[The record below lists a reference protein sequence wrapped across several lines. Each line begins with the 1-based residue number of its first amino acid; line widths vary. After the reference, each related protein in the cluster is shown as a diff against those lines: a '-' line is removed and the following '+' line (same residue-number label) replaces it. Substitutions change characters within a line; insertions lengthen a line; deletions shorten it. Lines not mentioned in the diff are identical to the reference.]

1 MLSEAEIAD
10 LTARGFALE
19 EIDVGGVKHVAL
31 RDLENPKLS
40 PLSVDFLSGAMKQR
54 FKTGT
59 SKSEPLAKALGLKN
73 FEHPPTILD
82 ATAGL
87 GTDSFI
93 MSGMG
98 CKVRAIEQSPAIF
111 VLLKDGLERLR
122 KGVWAEPWISTAAR
136 LKFERGD
143 ALLIMRKLDQRSRTD
158 IVYLDPMFPEESH
171 SKSALP
177 KRTMQIFRR
186 LLGAGDDE
194 KALLE
199 AALRA
204 AKARVVVKRPP
215 HAPPIETDRFP
226 RPTHQVEGKSARF
239 DVYVVT
245 R

>member
-1 MLSEAEIAD
+1 VLTDGETED
-10 LTARGFALE
+10 LRRRGFALE
-19 EIDVGGVKHVAL
+19 TIDVDGVPHLAL

-40 PLSVDFLSGAMKQR
+40 PLSVDFLSGTLKQR

-59 SKSEPLAKALGLKN
+59 SKNEPLAKALGLRG

-82 ATAGL
+82 STAGL
-87 GTDSFI
+87 GTDAFI

-98 CKVRAIEQSPAIF
+98 CRVRSIEKSPVIF
-111 VLLKDGLERLR
+111 ELLQDGLARLR
-122 KGVWAEPWISTAAR
+122 AGVWAEPWISTAAR
-136 LKFERGD
+136 LKFEKGD
-143 ALLIMRKLDQRSRTD
+143 ALEIMRKLDQRSRTD
-158 IVYLDPMFPEESH
+158 IVYLDPMFPEETH

-186 LLGAGDDE
+186 LLGSEDDE

-215 HAPPIETDRFP
+215 HAPPIAGS
-226 RPTHQVEGKSARF
+226 PTHQVEGKSARF
-239 DVYVVT
+239 DVYVV
-245 R
+245 RS